1 MKKTL
6 IFLVLLTFS
15 ATAAFAAT
23 DLNDRLSSTSL
34 SSGVSG
40 VYFCNNTTATD
51 GTAFAIATAH
61 SQGTKV
67 YSTGN
72 FVSDIYFKDFAGDKY
87 ASSDLPSSWSTW
99 DSSAYDTSWKTK

>member
-6 IFLVLLTFS
+6 IFLALLTFS
-15 ATAAFAAT
+15 ASAAFGAT
-23 DLNDRLSSTSL
+23 SLGDRLSSTSL
-34 SSGVSG
+34 SNGVEG
-40 VYFCNNTTATD
+40 VYFCNNTTTDD

-61 SQGTKV
+61 KQGTKV

-72 FVSDIYFKDFAGDKY
+72 FVSDIYFQDFNGDKY